1 MQGFTFFEEYRD
13 ESMQAS
19 SGNVIA
25 VDLAA
30 GSFVQPGGVCYR
42 AVVPCRGEHD
52 LPNSPVT
59 MSLFNAE
66 YLGMRCRRVS
76 EDDARKIHPRLF
88 EFLEGLA

>member
-1 MQGFTFFEEYRD
+1 MHGYTFFEEYRD
-13 ESMQAS
+13 EAMLAS

-25 VDLAA
+25 VDLGA

-42 AVVPCRGEHD
+42 AVVPRRDHD

-59 MSLFNAE
+59 VSLFNAE
-66 YLGMRCRRVS
+66 YLGARCRRVS
-76 EDDARKIHPRLF
+76 EDRARRIHPRLF